1 MFRTDNIY
9 TIATIFSS
17 LLGEGNPD
25 TTTMD
30 FIPDDS
36 DEDDIIAEESDDTDG
51 DEFVPVTKQVQKAK
65 KEKQKQRGSR
75 DTHLERGN
83 VYRGSAHEKSG
94 LMADPSCSVDLAGD
108 MVDGT
113 ELASFDRNGTQP
125 MARRGNIDLHICLFP
140 L

>member
-1 MFRTDNIY
+1 
-9 TIATIFSS
+9 
-17 LLGEGNPD
+17 
-25 TTTMD
+25 MD

-51 DEFVPVTKQVQKAK
+51 DEFVPVTKFIQKAK
-65 KEKQKQRGSR
+65 KKKQKQRGSR
-75 DTHLERGN
+75 DKQLERGG

-113 ELASFDRNGTQP
+113 ELTSFDRNGTHP
-125 MARRGNIDLHICLFP
+125 MARGGNIDLRICLFP
-140 L
+140 I